1 MCFKVPTGGGK
12 TLLACAALK
21 HIFEGMQITRRKAV
35 VWLVPSN
42 SILEQTLKNL
52 QNPDHDYRRQINFD
66 FSSRVEVYKGEQAI
80 TGTVDYFT
88 LTEYDGN
95 IEAIQLALNTVENLS
110 WAINSVQY
118 EEDTNLIHYEW
129 RWSLYG

>member
-1 MCFKVPTGGGK
+1 MSFQTKLRK
-12 TLLACAALK
+12 IADALTS
-21 HIFEGMQITRRKAV
+21 I
-35 VWLVPSN
+35 PSLGSN
-42 SILEQTLKNL
+42 
-52 QNPDHDYRRQINFD
+52 
-66 FSSRVEVYKGEQAI
+66 VYHYWRFGADAPYCIWQEDGDAGFQSDNHKGEQAI

-95 IEAIQLALNTVENLS
+95 IEAIQIALNNVENLS